1 MKLPPAHPLARTLGG
16 LALSLV
22 AAATLA
28 GADIVLLDNGQ
39 RIAGTI
45 DPSIDAGPGQVAIN
59 TGNGVLRVDR
69 KRIAGEDLGYPARR
83 QRVKN
88 DDLSGLVA
96 LARWCRGKAMNVE
109 ALELATLAIA
119 LPGVDLPTRALHA
132 RLIDELKGPE
142 EALELYRAYRQDGGR
157 DETTIARLAQLEKA
171 IAAFE
176 AGGDVAGAVAATE
189 PGGVAAP
196 PRVKPTLQGGLE
208 AKGWDPEAL
217 QWSNPVEAKVTTV
230 DLPDGTAPALQIAFK
245 AGDKDKA
252 AVKRSI
258 HLTIGDDSVLTMQ
271 ALNPGDRPVSLAV
284 AVKTGGKYL
293 FHESPQM
300 MVKPGKEPQTLRF
313 DLKASNFKSAATSWA
328 STGKVA
334 DLGDIKELQLL
345 VYNGQGEGTLLI
357 TGMGFPAKKDL

>member
-1 MKLPPAHPLARTLGG
+1 MNLRFTCF
-16 LALSLV
+16 LSLSLASLSAV
-22 AAATLA
+22 TLT

-45 DPSIDAGPGQVAIN
+45 DPTLDAGPGQVAIN

-69 KRIAGEDLGYPARR
+69 KRIAGEDLGFPARR

-96 LARWCRGKAMNVE
+96 LARWCRGKAMNTE
-109 ALELATLAIA
+109 ALELLTVAIG

-142 EALELYRAYRQDGGR
+142 DAIDLYRAYRQDGGQ
-157 DETTIARLAQLEKA
+157 DEVTLARLSQLEKA
-171 IAAFE
+171 IAAYE
-176 AGGDVAGAVAATE
+176 ATGDVAVAAATA

-208 AKGWDPEAL
+208 AKGWDQEAL
-217 QWSNPVEAKVTTV
+217 QWSNPVEAKVTTI
-230 DLPDGTAPALQIAFK
+230 DTPEGTAPALQVSFK
-245 AGDKDKA
+245 PGDKDKA

-258 HLTIGDDSVLTMQ
+258 HLVVGEDSVLTLS
-271 ALNPGDRPVSLAV
+271 ALNPGDKPVSLAV

-300 MVKPGKEPQTLRF
+300 TVKPGKDLQVLRF

-328 STGKVA
+328 STGKIA
-334 DLGDIKELQLL
+334 DLGDVKELQLL
-345 VYNGQGEGTLLI
+345 IYNGQSEGTLLV